1 METGLTTVA
10 WVAFVLFIIHNVLE
24 IVNSQR
30 YYKKM
35 EKELDEFIKKIKSE
49 VENGKEKNNTL
60 S

>member
-1 METGLTTVA
+1 METGLTIVA
-10 WVAFVLFIIHNVLE
+10 WIAFVLFIIHNVLE